1 MEFTV
6 LIPLFA
12 ARRPSET
19 TALGSRRAGE
29 RWRRKNQAS
38 RRSIRARLETTV
50 LPRRKHGRER
60 SPKVE
65 PRAPAGGFRVLMN
78 SLGQPTNLLSQ
89 AISDNPRCRIGGIPN
104 AVSNVRGMAACV
116 RHLPARYA
124 LFKPAPLKA
133 GTRCAT
139 LRRISYG
146 APAFDRGRP
155 PERWRP
161 ILHP

>member
-6 LIPLFA
+6 PIPLFA
-12 ARRPSET
+12 ARRPLET
-19 TALGSRRAGE
+19 TALG
-29 RWRRKNQAS
+29 S

-60 SPKVE
+60 SPEVE
-65 PRAPAGGFRVLMN
+65 PRAPAGGFRVLTN

-89 AISDNPRCRIGGIPN
+89 VISDSPRCRIGGIPN
-104 AVSNVRGMAACV
+104 PVSNVRGKAAGA
-116 RHLPARYA
+116 RRLRARYA

-133 GTRCAT
+133 DTRCPA
-139 LRRISYG
+139 LHRISCA
-146 APAFDRGRP
+146 APAFDRGQP
-155 PERWRP
+155 PESGRL